1 MISDPAPR
9 CQNETVKKVRTGF
22 GITLDANLVGCMPPD
37 DCQNAEIEDCKAYCL
52 NDKRCISIQY
62 CSEDKTC
69 EMYDAAPS
77 KDGRAALNCNIYVKS
92 CGNLNDKQEYFS
104 LYLQNFQIQFSTFE
118 P

>member
-9 CQNETVKKVRTGF
+9 CEKETVKKVRAGF
-22 GITLDANLVGCMPPD
+22 GYTSDANLVGCMPPD

-62 CSEDKTC
+62 CPEDKTC

-77 KDGRAALNCNIYVKS
+77 KNGKAALNCNIYVKS
-92 CGNLNDKQEYFS
+92 CGNQTNKPEHLS
-104 LYLQNFQIQFSTFE
+104 L
-118 P
+118 